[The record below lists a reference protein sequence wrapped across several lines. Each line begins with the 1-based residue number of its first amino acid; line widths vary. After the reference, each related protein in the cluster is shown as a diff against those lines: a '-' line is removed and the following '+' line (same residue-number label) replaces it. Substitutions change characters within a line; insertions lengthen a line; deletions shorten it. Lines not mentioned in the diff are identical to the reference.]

1 MNLARKSLLV
11 AILIS
16 LFLIA
21 TGCGKEAVSVGGT
34 NVVSTNK
41 INPIK
46 KGKIGVVEI
55 HQGSDVKKLSDT
67 NKISTMIDCLMNVN
81 VKKLGRDEDRKV
93 LDSGNALKKASTI
106 TLNFLPDNNSEVK
119 SMAILLSEKQ
129 LYLPDVKSMQ
139 SNSYTVSYL
148 NDNDETSL
156 KSIQTLY
163 SLAEDVMKK

>member
-1 MNLARKSLLV
+1 MTRKSLLAV
-11 AILIS
+11 ILIS
-16 LFLIA
+16 IFLIA
-21 TGCGKEAVSVGGT
+21 TGCGKESVSVGGT
-34 NVVSTNK
+34 NVVSANK
-41 INPIK
+41 INPIE

-55 HQGSDVKKLSDT
+55 HKGFDVKKLTDT
-67 NKISTMIDCLMNVN
+67 NIISTMIDCLMNVN

-93 LDSGNALKKASTI
+93 LDGGNALKKASTI
-106 TLNFLPDNNSEVK
+106 TIYFFPDNNSKMK
-119 SMAILLSEKQ
+119 SMAILLSERQ

-163 SLAEDVMKK
+163 SIAEDVMKK

>member
-1 MNLARKSLLV
+1 MRCNKNAKRSL
-11 AILIS
+11 
-16 LFLIA
+16 
-21 TGCGKEAVSVGGT
+21 
-34 NVVSTNK
+34 
-41 INPIK
+41 
-46 KGKIGVVEI
+46 EI
-55 HQGSDVKKLSDT
+55 HKGSDVKKLTDT
-67 NKISTMIDCLMNVN
+67 NIITTMIDCLMNVN

-93 LDSGNALKKASTI
+93 LDGGNALKKASAITI
-106 TLNFLPDNNSEVK
+106 YFFPDNNSKMK

-163 SLAEDVMKK
+163 SVADDVMKK